1 MFILLWKV
9 YVISHQFHCK
19 QPARISVRVLYLCSC
34 VLFYSDLRT
43 LVVDMVLATDMSSHF
58 EQLRAMKAA
67 LSVLGR

>member
-1 MFILLWKV
+1 M
-9 YVISHQFHCK
+9 
-19 QPARISVRVLYLCSC
+19 VRREPKSFLYGIAFFLVLCLCSH
-34 VLFYSDLRT
+34 VAFYSDLRT

>member
-1 MFILLWKV
+1 MKTALVLVNCIANGPRKEVFN
-9 YVISHQFHCK
+9 ISL
-19 QPARISVRVLYLCSC
+19 VLYLRSHG
-34 VLFYSDLRT
+34 VFYSDLRT